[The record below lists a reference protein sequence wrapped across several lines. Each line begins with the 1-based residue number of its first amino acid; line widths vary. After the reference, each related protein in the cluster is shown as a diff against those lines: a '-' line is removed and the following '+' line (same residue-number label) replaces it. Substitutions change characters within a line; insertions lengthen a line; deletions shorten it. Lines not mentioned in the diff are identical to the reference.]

1 MRGRFITFEGPDGS
15 GKSTHLEIAAEWL
28 EQRGVSPLKTR
39 EPGGTPL
46 GQAVR
51 QVFLDSPWGR
61 PDGGV
66 EALLVFAARRQH
78 LEEVIEPAL
87 ESGRWVLCDR
97 FTDSTFAYQGSGRGE
112 SPERLAELDRWAT
125 GGRRPDRTLLFDLPA
140 AVARERSHSDGRLAR
155 AGGLNRLD
163 VEDLEFY
170 ERVRACYRDLATAE
184 PERFRVIDSTG
195 AKEATARQVRE
206 ALAGL
211 VENAA

>member
-15 GKSTHLEIAAEWL
+15 GKSTHLEVAARWL
-28 EQRGVSPLKTR
+28 EGLGVSVLKTR

-87 ESGRWVLCDR
+87 AAGRWVLCDR
-97 FTDSTFAYQGSGRGE
+97 FTDSTFAYQGRGRGE
-112 SPERLAELDRWAT
+112 SLERLAELDRWAT

-140 AVARERSHSDGRLAR
+140 AAARARSHSDGRLAQ
-155 AGGLNRLD
+155 GINRLD

-170 ERVRACYRDLATAE
+170 ERVRACYLDLAEAE
-184 PERFRVIDSTG
+184 PDRFRVIDSG
-195 AKEATARQVRE
+195 GSMEATAGLVRG
-206 ALAGL
+206 ALSGL
-211 VENAA
+211 VEEVA